1 MNARRNRRPQ
11 RLSRGRRGFTLIEV
25 LLVAGIIVMLAA
37 LVVPSMLGSQEQA
50 NIKAAKA
57 NVLSLSKA
65 FELYRVSY
73 DQPFPAADG
82 FNVLA
87 TGAGVNV
94 ANFQPMLDTAN
105 QIDPWNKPYN
115 YQFPPQHNKIQKP
128 DIWSNG
134 PDGQSGTA
142 DDIGNWPAGQ

>member
-1 MNARRNRRPQ
+1 MNARRHRRPQ

-37 LVVPSMLGSQEQA
+37 IVVPNMLGSQEQA
-50 NIKAAKA
+50 NIKAAKI
-57 NVLSLSKA
+57 NVLTLSKA
-65 FELYRVSY
+65 FDQFKFTY
-73 DQPFPAADG
+73 DQPYPAADG

-87 TGAGVNV
+87 TGAGANV
-94 ANFQPMLDTAN
+94 PNFQPLLESAT
-105 QIDPWNKPYN
+105 QTDPWNRPYN

-142 DDIGNWPAGQ
+142 DDVGNWPAGQ